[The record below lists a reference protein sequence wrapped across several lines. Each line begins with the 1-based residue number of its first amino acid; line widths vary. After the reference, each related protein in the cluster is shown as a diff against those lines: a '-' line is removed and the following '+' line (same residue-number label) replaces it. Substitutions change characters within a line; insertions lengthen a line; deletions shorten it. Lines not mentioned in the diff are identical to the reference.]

1 MNILTFV
8 LDAQPAMPAQQGGGT
23 GFWLMIILMFVIMYF
38 FMIRPQRKQQKELEK
53 FRSELKKGDKVIT
66 VGGIYGIIGEIE
78 EKTVLLKVD
87 GDVKIRVD
95 KASIVRDSSDASA
108 AQQSK

>member
-1 MNILTFV
+1 MNSIFTILQTQ
-8 LDAQPAMPAQQGGGT
+8 AAGNAGGAGSWS
-23 GFWLMIILMFVIMYF
+23 FWIMMLLMFLIMWL

-66 VGGIYGIIGEIE
+66 AGGIYGTIADVD

-87 GDVKIRVD
+87 GEVKIRVHKTCLQKD
-95 KASIVRDSSDASA
+95 PNSTTQA
-108 AQQSK
+108 